1 MPTAGP
7 PTDAEPTRPT
17 TPRRAATDEE
27 ARALASTVRLRIL
40 RMCREPR
47 TNKEIASALGSDAGT
62 TLHHVRR
69 LVDTGFLA
77 AQPARRG
84 NRSWEIPYLATG
96 KSWRISSPAADRTNV
111 EVFLDEIAHAA
122 PDQVDTSWLGLR
134 LSTTDMAELRQRL
147 REMLDDFAARPSD
160 PTEPAWSLF
169 VSLHP
174 DPNRP

>member
-1 MPTAGP
+1 MSSARPANP
-7 PTDAEPTRPT
+7 NSTRT
-17 TPRRAATDEE
+17 TTSRRDATDEE
-27 ARALASTVRLRIL
+27 SRALASTVRLRIL

-47 TNKEIASALGSDAGT
+47 TNKEIADALGNDPGT

-84 NRSWEIPYLATG
+84 TRSWEIPYLATG

-111 EVFLDEIAHAA
+111 DVFLDELARVA

-134 LSTTDMAELRQRL
+134 LSPEDMADFRHRL
-147 REMLDDFAARPSD
+147 RDLLDDFAARPGI